1 MTEAPATT
9 VRRLARSTPTAALG
23 TLDADGAPYVSLVL
37 VAVDH
42 DASPILLL
50 SDLADH
56 TKHFKRDPRVSL
68 LIDGTMGMASPL
80 AGARATLTGEIVAA
94 SASHQS
100 ARFLARHP
108 DATGYAGFAD
118 FNFYRLNLQRAHLVA
133 GFGRIHWVE
142 GAEVLLPVD
151 DQLPLVAAEPGIL
164 EHMNADHADAVAL
177 YATRLLGRPD
187 GAWQMTGI
195 DPEGADL
202 RLDGSVARLW
212 FDQPVRDAASA
223 RATLVALVRR
233 ARQVDRVTDH

>member
-1 MTEAPATT
+1 MTDSPAST
-9 VRRLARSTPTAALG
+9 VRHLARSTPKAALG

-37 VAVDH
+37 LAVDH
-42 DASPILLL
+42 DASPLLLL

-56 TKHFKRDPRVSL
+56 TRHFQRDPRVSL
-68 LIDGTMGMASPL
+68 LIDGTTGMASPL

-94 SASHQS
+94 SASHQT

-108 DATGYAGFAD
+108 DAAGYAGFRD
-118 FNFYRLNLQRAHLVA
+118 FNFYRLNLRRAHLVA

-142 GAEVLLPVD
+142 GSEVLLPVD
-151 DQLPLVAAEPGIL
+151 DDLPLAAAETDIL
-164 EHMNADHADAVAL
+164 AHMNADHADAVAL

-202 RLDGSVARLW
+202 RLGGAVARLW
-212 FDQPVRDAASA
+212 FDHPVRDAESV
-223 RATLVALVRR
+223 RAALVGLVRH
-233 ARQVDRVTDH
+233 ARQGDRTTGH